1 MSSSKH
7 WERYVPVR
15 PQLVSDVARFFVGGF
30 KEIKG
35 KKGTG
40 RKMLVNSPQE
50 RNGDHPSMDVGG
62 S

>member
-1 MSSSKH
+1 M
-7 WERYVPVR
+7 R